1 MGSVPAFALA
11 AIIAVSA
18 TGLATV
24 RFDAPPPDFTL
35 STRSGMQHVRDLR
48 GKPLVIHFWATW
60 CHVCLDELSLFD
72 RLRKSYGMNVRIV
85 TLSNEPTG
93 VARAYLRAHDATL
106 PLREDPQSAIFL
118 AYSITPLPTTV
129 IVNAAGNVSYVSV
142 GEMSWDE
149 LQTSVRAA
157 AAGTQPL
164 RVLR

>member
-1 MGSVPAFALA
+1 VGSVQALVV
-11 AIIAVSA
+11 AVVMASA

-35 STRSGMQHVRDLR
+35 ATRNGVQHVRDLR

-72 RLRKSYGMNVRIV
+72 RLRKTHGLNVTVV
-85 TLSNEPTG
+85 TLSNEPPG
-93 VARAYLRAHDATL
+93 VARTYLKAHGESL
-106 PLREDPQSAIFL
+106 PLREDPQSAVFL

-149 LQTSVRAA
+149 LETNVRAA
-157 AAGTQPL
+157 AAGTQPS